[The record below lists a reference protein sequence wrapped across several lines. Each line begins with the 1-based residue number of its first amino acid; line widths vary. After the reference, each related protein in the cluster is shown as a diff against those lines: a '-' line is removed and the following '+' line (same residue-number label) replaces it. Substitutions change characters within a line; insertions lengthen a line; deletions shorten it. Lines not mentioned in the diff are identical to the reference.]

1 MSDWDNVT
9 VLKKHAPRPTVARTQ
24 AAVNAARREGAVV
37 DTERRSTVANRGH
50 HVDTDHRRIAAL
62 DRSDDVQAPS
72 TVNLSV
78 GKAIMQARQ
87 AKGWTQKD
95 LAVRINEKNTVVNEY
110 ESSRA
115 IPNQQI
121 LGKLER
127 ALGVK
132 LRGKAIGQPLHPPK
146 K

>member
-1 MSDWDNVT
+1 MSDWDDVT
-9 VLKKHAPRPTVARTQ
+9 VLHRNAPRATVARSQ
-24 AAVNAARREGAVV
+24 GAVNAARREGAVV
-37 DTERRSTVANRGH
+37 DTERKGSVANRGH

-62 DRSDDVQAPS
+62 DRSDDVKAPT

-95 LAVRINEKNTVVNEY
+95 LGVRINEKNTVINEY

-121 LGKLER
+121 LGKMER

-132 LRGKAIGQPLHPPK
+132 LRGKNIGEPLHPPK